1 MQPFRLDASRLD
13 LQQVDPVNSNKVV
26 SVPTRQGSKR
36 VLQFVAGAAEVT
48 DLRQA
53 TAAHGATSLTLMTP
67 TGSRSRLIGPI
78 TLYLEKLCGTLA
90 AGPLGIGFGT
100 PGALLPPISAAS
112 PPPLVL
118 SEVAFTDV
126 TVYAAGLFAAQL
138 EVPGLLFAADG

>member
-90 AGPLGIGFGT
+90 ARTAGHWFRHSRSVVATHLGGVPT
-100 PGALLPPISAAS
+100 AVGA
-112 PPPLVL
+112 
-118 SEVAFTDV
+118 F
-126 TVYAAGLFAAQL
+126 
-138 EVPGLLFAADG
+138 